1 MNDSTIDSTP
11 NPYKEVSVLI
21 GGKGRIRTIFQVF
34 GGDSTWTNYFA
45 PGIRLFLGGDKG
57 VSFRVTAKY
66 VNVLE
71 QMMKKF
77 KDSQIGKAIGII
89 QKMADFAAGVDVK
102 AIAEGI
108 KGGKN
113 KASDVLSGIKALP
126 ANVRYQTKLQNLPA
140 WESTGPVEL
149 GSFVFRFYLGM
160 AGKWDGRTEVYNPA
174 LAFMKINQPSELSSG
189 MLQGPMPN
197 TAWVYGVI
205 GKSLAAAITSQVIY
219 EGANIVEKAA
229 KLTSDPEPKTFDKNV
244 DGTYKWANAG
254 YPGVEPGSTDPN
266 FTQEHDD
273 WAATNTKLKQGG
285 KVPEDFAGQLTST
298 LESAMNNIMGK
309 FEQDLSDVIDLWPG
323 AGLVQIQ
330 IGQIAL
336 PKMTVENTAVEF
348 SYDTDDKGYPIW
360 AEVTWSNCKTL
371 EVATVQ
377 QMPLRSASSDD
388 GTTKAIGDNVANDGK
403 TFKSIINGTL
413 PPVKEITSAE
423 KSAAS
428 GGSGIS
434 STGASTL
441 QQAEADR
448 LAEQQFQAF
457 RGNSGGGG
465 VGLEHCLHNI
475 ITSFLAHCD
484 MAVVLWVA
492 CDCCGQISTIPLL
505 YSNPYTMS
513 SFRVK

>member
-89 QKMADFAAGVDVK
+89 QKMADFAAGIDVK

-113 KASDVLSGIKALP
+113 KAANVLSGIKALP
-126 ANVRYQTKLQNLPA
+126 ANVRYQTKFQNLPA

-205 GKSLAAAITSQVIY
+205 GKSLATAITGQVIY

-229 KLTSDPEPKTFDKNV
+229 TKVGTPRPQTRDRNDK
-244 DGTYKWANAG
+244 GEYKWANAG
-254 YPGVEPGSTDPN
+254 YPGKEPAPTDDA
-266 FTQEHDD
+266 FTTAVAD
-273 WAATNTKLKQGG
+273 WEAADKVLKENG

-323 AGLVQIQ
+323 AGLVQ
-330 IGQIAL
+330 
-336 PKMTVENTAVEF
+336 N
-348 SYDTDDKGYPIW
+348 SN
-360 AEVTWSNCKTL
+360 WSN
-371 EVATVQ
+371 
-377 QMPLRSASSDD
+377 RASE
-388 GTTKAIGDNVANDGK
+388 NDSGK
-403 TFKSIINGTL
+403 YR
-413 PPVKEITSAE
+413 
-423 KSAAS
+423 
-428 GGSGIS
+428 GGI
-434 STGASTL
+434 
-441 QQAEADR
+441 
-448 LAEQQFQAF
+448 
-457 RGNSGGGG
+457 
-465 VGLEHCLHNI
+465 
-475 ITSFLAHCD
+475 FL
-484 MAVVLWVA
+484 
-492 CDCCGQISTIPLL
+492 
-505 YSNPYTMS
+505 
-513 SFRVK
+513 